1 MEDRVRDL
9 ELMSQVRTVRQQA
22 IDDSRAGRLASVFS
36 RSEGDERFVY
46 VVKLLDVHPQLGK
59 VAGRK
64 LLSSLG
70 VSSFQCVGDLT
81 PDLKQQILVAVGELQ

>member
-9 ELMSQVRTVRQQA
+9 ELMSQVRTVRQAA
-22 IDDSRAGRLASVFS
+22 IEESRAGRLASVFS
-36 RSEGDERFVY
+36 RSEGDERFIY

-64 LLSSLG
+64 LLASLG
-70 VSSFQCVGDLT
+70 VSSFDCVGDLS
-81 PDLKQQILVAVGELQ
+81 PKVMERILKSVGES

>member
-9 ELMSQVRTVRQQA
+9 ELMSQVRTVRQAA
-22 IDDSRAGRLASVFS
+22 IEESRAGRLASVFS
-36 RSEGDERFVY
+36 RSEGDERFIY

-64 LLSSLG
+64 LLASLG
-70 VSSFQCVGDLT
+70 VSSFDCVGDLS
-81 PDLKQQILVAVGELQ
+81 PELMERILKSVGEL

>member
-9 ELMSQVRTVRQQA
+9 EMMSRVRAVRQVA
-22 IDDSRAGRLASVFS
+22 IEDARLGQLASVFS
-36 RSEGDERFVY
+36 RASGDERFIY

-64 LLSSLG
+64 LLASLG
-70 VSSFQCVGDLT
+70 ISSFQCVGDLSAE
-81 PDLKQQILVAVGELQ
+81 LKHKILQAVGEA

>member
-9 ELMSQVRTVRQQA
+9 ELMSQVRTVRQAA
-22 IDDSRAGRLASVFS
+22 IEESRAGRLASVFS
-36 RSEGDERFVY
+36 RSEGDERFIY

-64 LLSSLG
+64 LLASLG
-70 VSSFQCVGDLT
+70 VSSFDCVGDLS
-81 PDLKQQILVAVGELQ
+81 PELMERILKSVGES

>member
-1 MEDRVRDL
+1 
-9 ELMSQVRTVRQQA
+9 
-22 IDDSRAGRLASVFS
+22 
-36 RSEGDERFVY
+36 
-46 VVKLLDVHPQLGK
+46 VKLLDVHPQLGK

>member
-9 ELMSQVRTVRQQA
+9 ELMSRVRTVRQAA
-22 IDDSRAGRLASVFS
+22 IEESRTGRLSAVFS
-36 RSEGDERFVY
+36 RSVGDERFIY

-64 LLSSLG
+64 LLASLG
-70 VSSFQCVGDLT
+70 VSSFQCVGDLS
-81 PDLKQQILVAVGELQ
+81 PELMHKILHAVGEV

>member
-9 ELMSQVRTVRQQA
+9 ELMSQVRAVRHGA
-22 IDDSRAGRLASVFS
+22 IEDARAGRLGAVFA
-36 RSEGDERFVY
+36 RCGGDERFIY

-70 VSSFQCVGDLT
+70 VSSFQCLGDLSSE
-81 PDLKQQILVAVGELQ
+81 LMEQILIAVGESQ

>member
-9 ELMSQVRTVRQQA
+9 ELMSQVRTVRQAA
-22 IDDSRAGRLASVFS
+22 IEESRAGRLASVFS
-36 RSEGDERFVY
+36 RSEGDERFIY

-64 LLSSLG
+64 LLASLG
-70 VSSFQCVGDLT
+70 VSSFDCVGDLS
-81 PDLKQQILVAVGELQ
+81 PELMEHILKSVGES

>member
-9 ELMSQVRTVRQQA
+9 ELMSQVRAVRENA
-22 IDDSRAGRLASVFS
+22 IEDARAGRLSSVFS
-36 RSEGDERFVY
+36 RCEGDERLIY

-64 LLSSLG
+64 LLASLG
-70 VSSFQCVGDLT
+70 VSSFQCVGDLSSG
-81 PDLKQQILVAVGELQ
+81 LKEQILTAVGES

>member
-9 ELMSQVRTVRQQA
+9 ELMSQVRTVRQAA
-22 IDDSRAGRLASVFS
+22 IEESRAGRLASVFS
-36 RSEGDERFVY
+36 RSEGDERFIY

-64 LLSSLG
+64 LLASLG
-70 VSSFQCVGDLT
+70 VSSFDCVGDLS
-81 PDLKQQILVAVGELQ
+81 PVLMERILKSVGES